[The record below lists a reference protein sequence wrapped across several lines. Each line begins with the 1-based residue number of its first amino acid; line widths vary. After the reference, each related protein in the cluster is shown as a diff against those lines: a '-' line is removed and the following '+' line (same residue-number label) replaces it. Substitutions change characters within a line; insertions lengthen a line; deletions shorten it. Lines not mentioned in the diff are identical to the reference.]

1 MNATRRA
8 AITVAAGMG
17 AASLLA
23 ALGTPRHA
31 DGAGPRLD
39 LDRLFPSRFGPWR
52 VDEAMQAFVRPAS
65 VQARRFK
72 IYDQVL
78 ERSFLNENGQAVM
91 LSVAY
96 GNEQSAGLQLHR
108 PETCYQGGGFEV
120 RDTHPALLKL
130 DDRQLAVTRLR
141 AELPGRPEPITYWTL
156 LGGVVVADAGS
167 FRLRRLSFA
176 ARREV
181 VDGMLVRISSIDPD
195 AERAFELHR
204 SFAQEMVRAMAPA
217 DRAKVVGT

>member
-1 MNATRRA
+1 MNVTRRTA
-8 AITVAAGMG
+8 MGM
-17 AASLLA
+17 AASMVVASVLA
-23 ALGTPRHA
+23 AVGKPRHA
-31 DGAGPRLD
+31 EGAGPRLD

-52 VDEAMQAFVRPAS
+52 VDEAMKAFVRPAS
-65 VQARRFK
+65 AQAKRFK

-78 ERSFLNENGQAVM
+78 ERSFLHDGGQAVM

-96 GNEQSAGLQLHR
+96 GSEQSAGLQLHR
-108 PETCYQGGGFEV
+108 PETCYQGGGFDV
-120 RDTHPALLKL
+120 RDTHPAMLKL

-156 LGGVVVADAGS
+156 LGGVVVADASS

-181 VDGMLVRISSIDPD
+181 ADGMLVRVSSIDPD
-195 AERAFELHR
+195 AARAFELHR
-204 SFAQEMVRAMAPA
+204 AFTQDMVRAMAPA
-217 DRAKVVGT
+217 DRARVIGA

>member
-8 AITVAAGMG
+8 AITLAAGMG
-17 AASLLA
+17 AASLVA
-23 ALGTPRHA
+23 AFGMPRHA
-31 DGAGPRLD
+31 DGAGPKLD

-52 VDEAMQAFVRPAS
+52 VDEAMKAFVRPAS

-78 ERSFLNENGQAVM
+78 ERSFLHESGQAVM

-96 GNEQSAGLQLHR
+96 GSEQSAGLQLHR

-120 RDTHPALLKL
+120 RDTHAAVLKL
-130 DDRQLAVTRLR
+130 DGRQLAVTRLR

-156 LGGVVVADAGS
+156 LGGVVVADASS

-176 ARREV
+176 ARWEV
-181 VDGMLVRISSIDPD
+181 VDGMLVRVSSIDPD

-204 SFAQEMVRAMAPA
+204 SFAQDMVRAMAPA
-217 DRAKVVGT
+217 DRAKVVGA